1 MTGIRARGV
10 NARTAPMEIC
20 DAVTRY
26 LQRRRY
32 DAEPRWPLV
41 FSVRWPDQRT
51 LTAQAP
57 DWHRANNALREWS
70 QRQGCPVTNK
80 HRLMVTPVELI
91 DTVTVADEQTALRIA
106 DRASARHYR
115 KARQR
120 INLLA
125 DECSIPRDTA
135 ASVAKMLDSE
145 SDVDVTLVI
154 RAAQF
159 FGAHDATGLT
169 PRQVPL
175 AGFSA
180 KWLDQTHRRNVIC
193 TLCGKDSLGLSDRPP
208 ELRMRWL
215 DPAYSDEPEMM
226 ITRPWRPGGERD
238 IRYVIIVENKDTYQ
252 SMPDIAHGLCVWG
265 AGKAILAS
273 IALLLPWLT
282 TARPD
287 DGDDSSPQVVYWGD
301 MDADGLEILDAVRHT
316 GVRCKSLFMDLEAY
330 QRYSWFGT
338 NLTSTSTP
346 LTSREPKATPTLD
359 FGERELYLL
368 TCGEAVGQSDESGL
382 SDSPTHLRVE
392 QERIPLIDAAD
403 ALRSLG
409 WPIAANN
416 DKETQ

>member
-1 MTGIRARGV
+1 
-10 NARTAPMEIC
+10 
-20 DAVTRY
+20 
-26 LQRRRY
+26 
-32 DAEPRWPLV
+32 
-41 FSVRWPDQRT
+41 
-51 LTAQAP
+51 
-57 DWHRANNALREWS
+57 
-70 QRQGCPVTNK
+70 
-80 HRLMVTPVELI
+80 MVTPVELI

-382 SDSPTHLRVE
+382 SDGPTHLRVE